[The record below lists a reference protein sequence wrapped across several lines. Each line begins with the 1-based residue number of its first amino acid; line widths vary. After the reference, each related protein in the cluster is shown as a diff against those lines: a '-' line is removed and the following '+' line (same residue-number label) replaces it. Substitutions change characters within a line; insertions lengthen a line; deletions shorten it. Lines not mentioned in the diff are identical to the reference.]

1 MAERERPNGRD
12 MDVAAAVLT
21 ATNEALTQLTPLW
34 EAMGLAADEQLQQ
47 RGVLVAV
54 VKKSCQQRVA
64 AWRREVERVTARV
77 AELERDIQRIKAQ
90 FRGGESGGRRIQPLG
105 QLCNGPLRDRLTA
118 LETEFKFLDS
128 FCAVVALTGGGG
140 VQVRVS
146 RVAEIAKLREHLS
159 HMDAKLGTTSA
170 LVRCVD

>member
-90 FRGGESGGRRIQPLG
+90 FRGGEVRIGKRTTL
-105 QLCNGPLRDRLTA
+105 LC
-118 LETEFKFLDS
+118 
-128 FCAVVALTGGGG
+128 
-140 VQVRVS
+140 
-146 RVAEIAKLREHLS
+146 
-159 HMDAKLGTTSA
+159 
-170 LVRCVD
+170 RCVLTLWW